1 MLEHRL
7 QNFKQELISERIN
20 EISHFVDTQ
29 FQDLEK
35 AEEQYLD
42 QVTRKRNHYLNMIDE
57 IKDKNHQKL
66 RRFHRGDLEAAY
78 IAVKTLDH
86 NYFSLS
92 NIEVDFNT
100 PFYIYYVEGEQYF
113 SYDELDIERMIE
125 DPYSSEYHALILKT
139 WHSSELKKAAYNN
152 KLLFIEKKTSLAEC
166 LLNNKYFIHNDEY
179 ISKVSNYLLGL
190 KRSGFEVFF
199 DLDVG
204 SSYLDV
210 YKLSTDGLPPKTEI
224 TIKNC
229 LIKNSLLQNC
239 SLLNEFLGRG
249 YFDIEKNIDSI
260 ISIARDRIYYSD
272 FDDTGEARTLL
283 EPIRTFYLLL
293 KHIDSLS
300 DTVKSACFEKIV
312 YFYEMKSTTKVYNKI
327 FSNREVMIL
336 YNKIDKSITPER
348 FEMRQKQE
356 RIKKS

>member
-7 QNFKQELISERIN
+7 QKFKQELISERIN

-29 FQDLEK
+29 VQDLEK

-78 IAVKTLDH
+78 IAVNTLDH
-86 NYFSLS
+86 NYSSLS
-92 NIEVDFNT
+92 NIEGDFNT

-139 WHSSELKKAAYNN
+139 WHSQELKKAAYNN

-166 LLNNKYFIHNDEY
+166 LLNNKYFINNDEH

-199 DLDVG
+199 DLDVE

-210 YKLSTDGLPPKTEI
+210 YKLSTDGLPSKTEI

-272 FDDTGEARTLL
+272 FDDAGEARTLL
-283 EPIRTFYLLL
+283 EPVRTFYLLL

-300 DTVKSACFEKIV
+300 DTAKNACFEKIV
-312 YFYEMKSTTKVYNKI
+312 YFYEMKSITKVYNKI

-356 RIKKS
+356 RIKTS